1 MNQREVA
8 RTTLTVIGLCIV
20 AVLGLLA
27 IWQVRRILVWI
38 AIAAFFAVALYPLVN
53 WVDRKVRFLGRW
65 FATLVVFLGVF
76 IVLGGLL
83 TVLVIP
89 LVHEGTRFVH
99 EAPDTIA
106 DIRAG
111 RGQIGR
117 LLVRTHTLNWIESHR
132 NQIGDYARQLGG
144 HTYGVLV
151 AIVSTVA
158 AVLSI
163 IVLAYLMVLEGPRAV
178 DTFLRIF
185 PAPVA
190 ERISRVGTDCA
201 RTITGYL
208 TGNLLISLICGLLS
222 FAVLYLTGV
231 PFAGLIA
238 LVVAIAD
245 LIPLVGATLGAILAV
260 IPALLHSVTA
270 GIVWL
275 IFFIVYQQ
283 LENHLLQPLV
293 FSRTVR
299 LNPLTVLIAVLLG
312 VELAGLLG
320 ALLAIPV
327 AGSVQVIV
335 RDLWNGRRSRLL
347 AAPAE
352 PE

>member
-1 MNQREVA
+1 VA
-8 RTTLTVIGLCIV
+8 RTTLTVIGLCVV

-65 FATLVVFLGVF
+65 FATLVVFLGAFV
-76 IVLGGLL
+76 IVGGLF
-83 TVLVIP
+83 TILVIP
-89 LVHEGTRFVH
+89 LIHEGSRFVH
-99 EAPDTIA
+99 EAPGTIA

-111 RGQIGR
+111 RGEVGR
-117 LLVRTHTLNWIESHR
+117 LLVRMHALDWIEAHR
-132 NQIGDYARQLGG
+132 DQIGSYAQQLGG
-144 HTYGVLV
+144 HTYGVLK
-151 AIVSTVA
+151 AIVSTLA
-158 AVLSI
+158 ALLSI
-163 IVLAYLMVLEGPRAV
+163 IVLTYLMILEGPRAV
-178 DTFLRIF
+178 DTFLRLF

-190 ERISRVGTDCA
+190 DRISRVGADCA

-245 LIPLVGATLGAILAV
+245 LIPLIGATLGAILAV
-260 IPALLHSVTA
+260 VPALLHSVTA
-270 GIVWL
+270 GVVWL

-283 LENHLLQPLV
+283 LEHHLLQPLV

-327 AGSVQVIV
+327 AGSAQVIV
-335 RDLWNGRRSRLL
+335 RDLWQGRRSRLL
-347 AAPAE
+347 TPAE
-352 PE
+352 EPAAVE